1 MAMGTGWGLVLV
13 LDKFFQHSPSRLN
26 DVWHTLTQDSST
38 VYIGISMVYL
48 VTSQPATCW
57 CI

>member
-1 MAMGTGWGLVLV
+1 MVMGTGLGLVPV
-13 LDKFFQHSPSRLN
+13 LDKFFQHCPSRLN

-57 CI
+57 